1 MKKLS
6 LMQIEETRAAVQ
18 RCIEDGLETISNTPL
33 GVNVTYR
40 KDNISVSTTMSQLLI
55 GFKLSDFEFICKIP
69 LWVNGQYD
77 LTSCGDLL
85 TSFNNY
91 RFLFIKTWVE
101 QTLMNQEDFQKWVAY
116 SAMTDVEQE
125 EQQNVSQINFAITVM
140 HTKNR
145 FSRIEG
151 EEVWKY
157 IDMPTPH
164 SMKIIDP
171 DDESEIVG
179 ARLEIEYAGTGEIQL
194 DKICEAFRHQYL
206 ENK

>member
-6 LMQIEETRAAVQ
+6 LMQIEETRVAVKH
-18 RCIEDGLETISNTPL
+18 CIENGLETISNTPL

-40 KDNISVSTTMSQLLI
+40 KDSISVSTTMSQLLI
-55 GFKLSDFEFICKIP
+55 GFKLSDFEFVCKIP

-77 LTSCGDLL
+77 LTSVGDLL
-85 TSFNNY
+85 TSFNSY
-91 RFLFIKTWVE
+91 RSLFINTWVE
-101 QTLMNQEDFQKWVAY
+101 QTLMNQEEFQKWVAH
-116 SAMTDVEQE
+116 SVMMDTEQE
-125 EQQNVSQINFAITVM
+125 KELNDRRINFAITVM

-151 EEVWKY
+151 EEMWKY
-157 IDMPTPH
+157 VDMPAPCT
-164 SMKIIDP
+164 MKFIDP
-171 DDESEIVG
+171 DDESEIVS
-179 ARLEIEYAGTGEIQL
+179 ARLEIEYAGTGEIPL